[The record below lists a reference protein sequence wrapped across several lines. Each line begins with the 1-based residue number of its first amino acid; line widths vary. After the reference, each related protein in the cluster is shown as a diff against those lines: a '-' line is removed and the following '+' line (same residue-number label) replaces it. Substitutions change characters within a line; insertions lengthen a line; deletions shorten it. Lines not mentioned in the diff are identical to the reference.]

1 MKSYV
6 SPIVSFESFELSTNI
21 AGTCGNPTRTPA
33 AGTCGIDIGSRVLFL
48 SDMTGVCTAPGVDD
62 GTGGYCYHQPTEGNN
77 LFNS

>member
-21 AGTCGNPTRTPA
+21 

-62 GTGGYCYHQPTEGNN
+62 GTGGYCYHHPTDGNS